1 MNLSSKEGERKE
13 SEVTQSCSTLCNA
26 MDCSLPGSSIPGIFQ
41 ARVLEWVAIAFSR
54 MEPESPTLQ
63 VDSLPSE
70 PPGKPIGH
78 TTYGF
83 LSKKFP
89 PLSLLPHYHL
99 FSQLAFPKASFY
111 FIFLKPG
118 VHLEQ
123 ST

>member
-1 MNLSSKEGERKE
+1 MEPIAAAAKLR
-13 SEVTQSCSTLCNA
+13 QSCPTVQPHRQQPL
-26 MDCSLPGSSIPGIFQ
+26 GSSIPGIFQ